1 MNKKLGFIGC
11 GNMAKAMIGGILS
24 SRVIEN
30 TQIIASAKSDKTIS
44 QVSQQ
49 FGIEVIK
56 INKEVAKASDIIIL
70 AVKPQYYDEVIQEIS
85 SEINENKIIVSI
97 APEKLL
103 KDLNITLAS
112 QLKLLEQCRIPRLWF
127 VKV

>member
-49 FGIEVIK
+49 FGI
-56 INKEVAKASDIIIL
+56 L
-70 AVKPQYYDEVIQEIS
+70 LR
-85 SEINENKIIVSI
+85 
-97 APEKLL
+97 EKLL